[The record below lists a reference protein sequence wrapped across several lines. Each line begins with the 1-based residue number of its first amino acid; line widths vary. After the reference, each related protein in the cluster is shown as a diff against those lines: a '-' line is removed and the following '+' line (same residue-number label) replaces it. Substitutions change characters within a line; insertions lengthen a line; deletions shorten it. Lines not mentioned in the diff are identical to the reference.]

1 MMMRRG
7 FLSKVSMM
15 RRGFSTSMFASE
27 SDLLRELR
35 GTKEG
40 VKIELNDVLD
50 VLKKKYEWTPQVFTN
65 GEFRNNEDENQ
76 ASGLLLAWAAKNE
89 LSTAQVLRCYGKF
102 ARELDP
108 DADDHQNIRQV
119 IKHEMKPGSI
129 LFSEPLTKR
138 KVERLDISKDPRMS
152 DVVIHR
158 GTVYLSGQVPNDFE
172 SDFATQVTQTLEKV
186 DSLLEKSG
194 SSRSQI
200 LSAPCPWPGR
210 STRRQRRRGSRVR
223 GWWQQDE
230 NGSSVG
236 PRRTG
241 SRRQAGHRRRAGK
254 RPSSS

>member
-1 MMMRRG
+1 
-7 FLSKVSMM
+7 
-15 RRGFSTSMFASE
+15 MFASE

-35 GTKEG
+35 VTKEG
-40 VKIELNDVLD
+40 RTIELNDVLD
-50 VLKKKYEWTPQVFTN
+50 VLKRKYEWTPQVFTN

-76 ASGLLLAWAAKNE
+76 ASGLLLAWAAKNN

-108 DADDHQNIRQV
+108 NADDHQNIRQV

-138 KVERLDISKDPRMS
+138 KIERLDISKDPRMS

-194 SSRSQI
+194 SSRSQL
-200 LSAPCPWPGR
+200 LSAQLWIRDMEDFGEMNKIWNDWIDPENKP
-210 STRRQRRRGSRVR
+210 VR
-223 GWWQQDE
+223 ACVEAPMAHPNIRFEAMVTAATD
-230 NGSSVG
+230 V
-236 PRRTG
+236 
-241 SRRQAGHRRRAGK
+241 
-254 RPSSS
+254 

>member
-1 MMMRRG
+1 MR
-7 FLSKVSMM
+7 M
-15 RRGFSTSMFASE
+15 RIRHRDFC
-27 SDLLRELR
+27 LR
-35 GTKEG
+35 G
-40 VKIELNDVLD
+40 
-50 VLKKKYEWTPQVFTN
+50 Q
-65 GEFRNNEDENQ
+65 R
-76 ASGLLLAWAAKNE
+76 KNK

-138 KVERLDISKDPRMS
+138 NIERLDVSKDPRMS

-200 LSAPCPWPGR
+200 LSAQLWIRDMEDFGEMNEIWNDWIDPENKP
-210 STRRQRRRGSRVR
+210 VR
-223 GWWQQDE
+223 
-230 NGSSVG
+230 
-236 PRRTG
+236 
-241 SRRQAGHRRRAGK
+241 AC
-254 RPSSS
+254 